1 MTDINTAK
9 RLMAS
14 VSLEAAQILGA
25 GVSRPCH
32 AGRYNAAASA
42 VLSDPTLDLAPDQR
56 ELIASHIEGES
67 EPGAREY
74 MLRVRMSRDEWDE
87 LKARAYAAGLSM
99 SEYVRVRAVEDA
111 VATVPVAQE
120 GRE

>member
-1 MTDINTAK
+1 MSDINTAK

-42 VLSDPTLDLAPDQR
+42 VLSDPTLDLTPEQR
-56 ELIASHIEGES
+56 DLIASHIEGES
-67 EPGAREY
+67 EPGAREF
-74 MLRVRMSRDEWDE
+74 MLRVRMSRDEWDALQASAE
-87 LKARAYAAGLSM
+87 AVGQSM
-99 SEYVRVRAVEDA
+99 SEYVRAA
-111 VATVPVAQE
+111 LAATQPATRE
-120 GRE
+120 GSG